1 MNNYQ
6 SMELHHGAFF
16 SNGHYTDIAEETPYQ
31 FVKTNQSAVDAGLI
45 KFHDSDDVS
54 SLPEFQGPYGVP
66 IEIDRSYLDLILNA
80 KKLNISLDF
89 YISTSFA
96 YPWDPTEPKEVY
108 GGVNVTGSFDRLRL
122 GLGESLVDIPAYR
135 GQLEYGSVGYSLFSL
150 KALVQKRNLDGDRV
164 SQIHPKRYSQIF
176 GPNPQEQSEID
187 SGPILFPSLFVS
199 YIETVP
205 FGGGVED
212 PWPAVET
219 SDSYSQSTEKAGSF
233 VVSAKAKSAFYS
245 NEVSVSVR
253 IDRVI
258 ITPTKVYIKP
268 VIGGYLFVDAG
279 ALFLVIFTSDPE
291 SLRGNNDYWY
301 YYPPEKPFNFIQEPS
316 TINFFGKSVP
326 IFFISNYPADYYGL
340 GTLDVSSPII
350 TSSSSFDITKEEAY
364 PDTP

>member
-45 KFHDSDDVS
+45 TFYDSDDVS

-96 YPWDPTEPKEVY
+96 YPWAPTEPKEVY

-122 GLGESLVDIPAYR
+122 GLGESLVDNPAYR
-135 GQLEYGSVGYSLFSL
+135 GQLEYGSVGYSLFYL

-187 SGPILFPSLFVS
+187 SGPILFPSLSVS
-199 YIETVP
+199 YTQTVP
-205 FGGGVED
+205 FGTAED

-219 SDSYSQSTEKAGSF
+219 SDSNSQSTEKAGSF
-233 VVSAKAKSAFYS
+233 VASAKAKSAFYS

-258 ITPTKVYIKP
+258 ITPTKVYIIP
-268 VIGGYLFVDAG
+268 FIEGFLHVDAG
-279 ALFLVIFTSDPE
+279 TNFYVVFASDPE
-291 SLRGNNDYWY
+291 NYLTYFGNY
-301 YYPPEKPFNFIQEPS
+301 YYGQPPNFLQEPS

-326 IFFISNYPADYYGL
+326 IFFFSNYPASDPNL